1 MKTKIPSAEEDEASE
16 IRVPSPILL
25 STWIELLY
33 ARTIRFCGRSDD
45 HDFVLPVFKKK
56 QFSLCWDFPLHEKSS
71 AEIAEESSDTSRSET
86 EGNLDWFLPGPVQSL
101 MKRDSKEIR
110 TT

>member
-1 MKTKIPSAEEDEASE
+1 MPG
-16 IRVPSPILL
+16 
-25 STWIELLY
+25 
-33 ARTIRFCGRSDD
+33 RF
-45 HDFVLPVFKKK
+45 DFVVVGTIMILFFQYLKRNKFPFVGSSLFK
-56 QFSLCWDFPLHEKSS
+56 EKSG